1 MLTIPSYAFG
11 TLPTGE
17 ITAEQRI
24 QYRQLIDKNVEAGLL
39 AGVSYVVDQPD
50 FIERVGY
57 IPPVDTS
64 RPPQM
69 WALPRGPVGYIC
81 LGGGT
86 CKVKDWTATM
96 KARMSSSAQQFY
108 WERPELVVP
117 ILHGSS
123 LIDTM
128 NITPVGMADPSDFR
142 EFPIVQVQ
150 DFAAAAPKTNWGN
163 WVLWI
168 DETSRKPVWAG
179 VDEAMKLLPAH
190 KYATPTTSA
199 SGGSGSGMGD
209 ADKAAAVATM
219 RQLTID
225 FALRQ
230 TVANIIGGQS
240 ATTPGLFEKL
250 IGNAW
255 VSTGSGSVSGSG
267 GK

>member
-11 TLPTGE
+11 TLPTGP
-17 ITAEQRI
+17 ITAEQRV
-24 QYRQLIDKNVEAGLL
+24 QYRQLIDQNVAAGLL

-64 RPPQM
+64 RCPQM
-69 WALPRGPVGYIC
+69 WALPRGPVRYIA
-81 LGGGT
+81 LTGDVV
-86 CKVKDWTATM
+86 KVKDWP
-96 KARMSSSAQQFY
+96 ARMKTFMSRSAQQFY
-108 WERPELVVP
+108 WERPELQVP
-117 ILHGSS
+117 QLTVPMFIYS
-123 LIDTM
+123 M
-128 NITPVGMADPSDFR
+128 NVTPVGMADPSDFR
-142 EFPIVQVQ
+142 EFPIVQVL
-150 DFAAAAPKTNWGN
+150 DFNPAAPKTNWGN

-168 DETSRKPVWAG
+168 DEVSGKPVWAG
-179 VDEAMKLLPAH
+179 VDEAMKLLPAR

-199 SGGSGSGMGD
+199 SGGNGSGLSD

-230 TVANIIGGQS
+230 TVANIIGGQP
-240 ATTPGLFEKL
+240 ANTPGLFEKL
-250 IGNAW
+250 IGSAGN
-255 VSTGSGSVSGSG
+255 GG

>member
-17 ITAEQRI
+17 ITAEQRT
-24 QYRQLIDKNVEAGLL
+24 QYRQLIDKNVAAGLL

-57 IPPVDTS
+57 IPPVYTS
-64 RPPQM
+64 RGPQM
-69 WALPRGPVGYIC
+69 WALSRGPVGYIA
-81 LGGGT
+81 LTGDV
-86 CKVKDWTATM
+86 VKAKYWSARM
-96 KARMSSSAQQFY
+96 KTFMSSSAQQFY
-108 WERPELVVP
+108 WERPELQVP
-117 ILHGSS
+117 QLAATV
-123 LIDTM
+123 LIYTM
-128 NITPVGMADPSDFR
+128 NVTPVGMADPSDFR

-150 DFAAAAPKTNWGN
+150 DFEAAAPKTNWGN

-168 DETSRKPVWAG
+168 DEVSGKPVWAG
-179 VDEAMKLLPAH
+179 VDEAIKLLPAH
-190 KYATPTTSA
+190 KYATPTTST
-199 SGGSGSGMGD
+199 SGGSGSGLSD

-219 RQLTID
+219 RQLTVD

-230 TVANIIGGQS
+230 TVANIIGDQP

-250 IGNAW
+250 IG
-255 VSTGSGSVSGSG
+255 SSGSGSIGGSG